1 MPSMHILIFCHF
13 GQNRSRYLAE
23 YLIGLG
29 YTDVVF
35 AGIKDPDQEKIQKE
49 IDQADVIIAVPNH
62 VCDELRRTY
71 QLHDARLICLQ
82 VEDRPE
88 MILPDHRHLE
98 GEEWTAFQQE
108 YVYPALKAQLDR
120 HLPL

>member
-1 MPSMHILIFCHF
+1 MRILIFCHF

-23 YLIGLG
+23 YLVGLG

-49 IDQADVIIAVPNH
+49 IDRANVIVTVSQH
-62 VCDELRRTY
+62 VHDELCERY
-71 QLHDARLICLQ
+71 HLHDQRMIGLQ

-98 GEEWTAFQQE
+98 GDEWLVFQQE